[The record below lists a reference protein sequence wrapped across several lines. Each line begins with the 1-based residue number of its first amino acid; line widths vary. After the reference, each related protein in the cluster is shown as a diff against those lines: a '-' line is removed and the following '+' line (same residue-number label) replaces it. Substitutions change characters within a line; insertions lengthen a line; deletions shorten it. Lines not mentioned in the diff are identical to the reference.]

1 MRSRWVWTFV
11 VGASLAL
18 WAVVALVLYAAK
30 PVFQGDPAGADPV
43 RIDVAA
49 GAALRDVAAALE
61 ARGVVRHPWIFERY
75 AVLAGFDRQIR
86 AGEYEFVAGESYVR
100 ILERLR
106 RGDILQVRVTIP
118 EGLTNRE
125 VAALLA
131 EAMHF
136 APDDFL
142 ALTIDPDVL
151 RQYNV
156 DSPSLEGYLFPDT
169 YYFPS
174 KSTPHDVLEMLLQR
188 FFTAWTSSHEERAR
202 ALGMTRG
209 QALTLASIIEGEV
222 LVHAESRRIS
232 AVYHNR
238 LRQNM
243 LLQAD
248 PTVLYALGG
257 ERRRVFFRDLT
268 VNSPYNTYM
277 NLGLPPGPICNPG
290 LAAIEAALAPL
301 ENTDDRYFVAAQ
313 DGSGRHLFSRTFQE
327 HLAAKQRAEQV
338 ARRRAAAL
346 SQDSAPP
353 VARP

>member
-11 VGASLAL
+11 VATSVAL
-18 WAVVALVLYAAK
+18 WGIAALVLYAAM

-43 RIDVAA
+43 RIDVES
-49 GAALRDVAAALE
+49 GTVLRDVAAALHSQ
-61 ARGVVRHPWIFERY
+61 GVIRHPWIFERY
-75 AVLAGFDRQIR
+75 AVLARFDRQIR
-86 AGEYEFVAGESYVR
+86 SGEYEFVAGESYVR

-106 RGDILQVRVTIP
+106 RGDILQMRVTIP

-125 VAALLA
+125 VAELVAHELRFDSDTLLA
-131 EAMHF
+131 
-136 APDDFL
+136 L
-142 ALTIDPDVL
+142 AYDRNLI

-174 KSTPHDVLEMLLQR
+174 KSTPRQVLEMLLQR

-222 LVHAESRRIS
+222 LVQAESRRIA

-238 LRQNM
+238 LKQNM

-257 ERRRVFFRDLT
+257 ERRRVLYRDLT
-268 VNSPYNTYM
+268 VESPYNTYL

-290 LAAIEAALAPL
+290 LAAIEAALDPL
-301 ENTDDRYFVAAQ
+301 AGAEDLYFVAAQ
-313 DGSGRHLFSRTFQE
+313 DGSGRHLFSRTFRE
-327 HLAAKQRAEQV
+327 HLEAKQRAEQT
-338 ARRRAAAL
+338 ARRRGADL

-353 VARP
+353 EP